1 MKKVIVTTLILTLA
15 LFVFPLSSF
24 AKKDNDNGNGAFV
37 CTNED
42 DISGLV
48 FDFDPS
54 LEVELPGFPA
64 IAVTSVEVLVDGGS
78 EMAVL
83 TPSGRYNYHA
93 ALLGGTIFAYDE
105 DVDEEVPVLVLTF
118 ESGTLNE
125 NFNIYDVEDPVIL
138 KDCEDVLTYQVTDE
152 DVSLFFKVKEAQF
165 CDSVDENGD
174 LICIEPAFDIMLKLN
189 HFVKFKF

>member
-1 MKKVIVTTLILTLA
+1 MKKFIVTALILTLA
-15 LFVFPLSSF
+15 LFILPLSSF
-24 AKKDNDNGNGAFV
+24 AKKDNDKGNGAFV

-54 LEVELPGFPA
+54 LEVELPGFLS
-64 IAVTSVEVLVDGGS
+64 ITVTSVEVIVNGGS

-105 DVDEEVPVLVLTF
+105 DVLVLVLTF

-125 NFNIYDVEDPVIL
+125 NFNIYDVEDPVIPEN
-138 KDCEDVLTYQVTDE
+138 CEEVLTYPVTDE
-152 DVSLFFKVKEAQF
+152 DVNLFFKVKEARF
-165 CDSVDENGD
+165 CDNSGCGEETFN
-174 LICIEPAFDIMLKLN
+174 LMLKLN
-189 HFVKFKF
+189 HFIKFKF